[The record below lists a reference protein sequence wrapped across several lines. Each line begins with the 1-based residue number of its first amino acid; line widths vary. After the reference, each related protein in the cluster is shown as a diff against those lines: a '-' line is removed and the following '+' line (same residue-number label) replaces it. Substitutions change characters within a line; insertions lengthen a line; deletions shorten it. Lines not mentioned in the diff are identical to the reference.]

1 MLRRGVNGPVAMP
14 QRALG
19 LATSV
24 PGLAET
30 ADTRLPVWFCNLAIL
45 GVSAG
50 CYALIFWII
59 AELNFW

>member
-1 MLRRGVNGPVAMP
+1 MR

-30 ADTRLPVWFCNLAIL
+30 GDTPLPVWFCNLAVL

-59 AELNFW
+59 SLLNPW